1 VSLLDLAT
9 HAPDARTLRIR
20 ITNAYLVIMLWVGL
34 VHCLPLP
41 RRQGNPERRLGE
53 IMTFY
58 IDSIYIDPIDLVAH
72 REK

>member
-1 VSLLDLAT
+1 
-9 HAPDARTLRIR
+9 LRIR
-20 ITNAYLVIMLWVGL
+20 ITNAYLVIMLWMGL

-41 RRQGNPERRLGE
+41 RRQGNPKRRLGE

-58 IDSIYIDPIDLVAH
+58 IDPIDLVAL